1 MEIEHPPRRIA
12 QLIDAIDII
21 AVGVIDHRLIA
32 VFRRH
37 LIGLFDALGAAF
49 YQILRRGG
57 LFDDGQRLIIPAI
70 EHIVHGIAAVQ
81 QAIHRRGFG
90 HSGIGAVDDGPT
102 RLAQRG
108 AQEQL
113 FILAF
118 IPIMGDGETRRAH
131 PLGITGA

>member
-32 VFRRH
+32 VFCRH
-37 LIGLFDALGAAF
+37 LIGLFNALGAALH
-49 YQILRRGG
+49 QILRCGG
-57 LFDDGQRLIIPAI
+57 LFDDGQRLIVPAI
-70 EHIVHGIAAVQ
+70 EHIVDGIAAVQ
-81 QAIHRRGFG
+81 QAIHRCGLG
-90 HSGIGAVDDGPT
+90 HGGIGAVDNGPA

-113 FILAF
+113 FILIL
-118 IPIMGDGETRRAH
+118 IPIMGDGEARRAH
-131 PLGITGA
+131 PLGIAGA